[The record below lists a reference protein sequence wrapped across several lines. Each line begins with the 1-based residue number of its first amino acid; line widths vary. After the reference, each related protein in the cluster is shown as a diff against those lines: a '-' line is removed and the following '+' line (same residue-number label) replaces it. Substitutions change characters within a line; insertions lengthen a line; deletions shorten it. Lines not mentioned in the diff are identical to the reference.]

1 MKMSDDDQ
9 EMLIKYVQDETG
21 KSDRILYF
29 GA

>member
-1 MKMSDDDQ
+1 MKMSDYGQ

-21 KSDRILYF
+21 KSNAVLYF